1 MKSSRRRFLGH
12 ELGHIKSG
20 HMLYHTLAEVLGRGA
35 SLSASLFGLNI
46 LSIPIQLALLS
57 WHRESEVT
65 ADRASLLVVKDVDVV
80 TSLLKKLA
88 LSPNPVGEQNVAGEP
103 GMLESASELFR
114 THPILSKRIKLV
126 KEFANS
132 SEFLRAEKKIEL
144 QQTVLRGLLPF
155 CRYCGTKKTSEALF
169 CPSCRKAQV

>member
-1 MKSSRRRFLGH
+1 
-12 ELGHIKSG
+12 
-20 HMLYHTLAEVLGRGA
+20 MLYHTLAEVLGRGA

-46 LSIPIQLALLS
+46 VSIPIQLALLS

-65 ADRASLLVVKDVDVV
+65 ADRASLLVVKNVDAV

-88 LSPNPVGEQNVAGEP
+88 LSPNPADGRNVVGEP